1 MYDSGERVSLR
12 VVAVPATIVVLV
24 LARARHGRCTVLCK
38 ELSKQLLV
46 AHYRGIKLHQETLK
60 VITDAAVCGIDV
72 DSACVPDNRVRHA
85 FEIVEGRLRTPE
97 SSERKERDVAP
108 VGAGHSWANGHLS
121 RLLRYVVLIL

>member
-1 MYDSGERVSLR
+1 M
-12 VVAVPATIVVLV
+12 
-24 LARARHGRCTVLCK
+24 
-38 ELSKQLLV
+38 
-46 AHYRGIKLHQETLK
+46 
-60 VITDAAVCGIDV
+60 ITDAAVCGIDV

-121 RLLRYVVLIL
+121 VLITPKFHWQNLRWNTSRLKRSRQEPAPAACPPQFSHQIV